1 MFEIGNYVVYKNQVC
16 IIKDLRINFFKG
28 KDYYVLSPLLDS
40 SLTINLP
47 ADDIENNLKAI
58 MTKEEAIKLI
68 ESIPSIKM
76 IESND
81 KMIENEYKELLK
93 TEKEENLIKIIKTT
107 YTRNNERLKKGKQVG
122 EKDETYFN
130 KAEKLLY
137 SELAISLG
145 MNYDEVK
152 QYIFDTIHEVTS

>member
-107 YTRNNERLKKGKQVG
+107 YTRKGKQVG

>member
-1 MFEIGNYVVYKNQVC
+1 
-16 IIKDLRINFFKG
+16 
-28 KDYYVLSPLLDS
+28 
-40 SLTINLP
+40 
-47 ADDIENNLKAI
+47 
-58 MTKEEAIKLI
+58 MTKEEALNFIHQ
-68 ESIPSIKM
+68 IPSIEP
-76 IESND
+76 IQSND
-81 KMIENEYKELLK
+81 KMLENQYKELLK
-93 TEKEENLIKIIKTT
+93 TEKEENLVRIIKTT
-107 YTRNNERLKKGKQVG
+107 YVRNHERLKRGKQVG

>member
-1 MFEIGNYVVYKNQVC
+1 MKDRK
-16 IIKDLRINFFKG
+16 IILASAAALIALLIVGGFLAFK
-28 KDYYVLSPLLDS
+28 
-40 SLTINLP
+40 
-47 ADDIENNLKAI
+47 
-58 MTKEEAIKLI
+58 
-68 ESIPSIKM
+68 
-76 IESND
+76 
-81 KMIENEYKELLK
+81 K